1 MNLYGALPIIASL
14 FLFAL
19 GVLIFVQGL
28 KAYKAFYK
36 VTFACGCICC
46 FVWLFSF
53 GIMYLSKNP
62 TISLFC
68 ARLGVSSAVFTA
80 MTFHHFIVLLLNRRE
95 RLFIALTYLVGVIF
109 AVLTWVPHWFISGLY
124 EYSWGYYPNLT
135 RLNLVSILV
144 FALLFARGA
153 VLSYFGYHDKLKQ
166 SLITDANRIRYI
178 FWGFVVGPIAGIDY
192 LPGYGFDFYPF
203 GFLIMTAWVSIIS
216 YAILKHQLMDIEVVI
231 KKTLV
236 FAGLFGFVFGVIV
249 VVAMLTQ
256 EFIARYFPHSK
267 FIALAIS
274 AVIIVFLQQPVYNFL
289 VNISNKYLFQ
299 KKYDARKILN
309 AFSNEALT
317 ILNLDR
323 LCRITID
330 TLVKNLY
337 LANCAILLLSRD
349 ETKYE
354 IYDSSGLD
362 NQEVCFKKE
371 SPLIN
376 QLKSAQMPVLYHS
389 YERDLQ
395 ACDDAKNEMDTIKSR
410 LCIPLIIH
418 SEIVGILSLGSKKSD
433 QPYLADDIDILT
445 TLAKALSIAISNA
458 RLFAQAAQYEKLATI
473 GTLASGINHEVCN
486 PLNNMSTRMQIF
498 IANLTRGAF
507 KHKTQDELL
516 KEVKDM
522 LNDSIAQIHKVAG
535 ITGKLSSFAKPTKMV
550 ISKPVDISQSIE
562 AALGV
567 LGHKLQLDRIKIIK
581 NIPSNLSK
589 VIADEDQMQQ
599 IFFNLIRNAA
609 QAIKEEGEIIIN
621 AREES
626 ASVIVE
632 ISDTGCGIP
641 EDKLDKIFEPFYTTK
656 ADGSGYGLSIVR
668 EVIWRNKGEIKVKSK
683 EGAGTTFYLEFA
695 KT

>member
-1 MNLYGALPIIASL
+1 
-14 FLFAL
+14 
-19 GVLIFVQGL
+19 
-28 KAYKAFYK
+28 
-36 VTFACGCICC
+36 
-46 FVWLFSF
+46 
-53 GIMYLSKNP
+53 
-62 TISLFC
+62 
-68 ARLGVSSAVFTA
+68 

-95 RLFIALTYLVGVIF
+95 RLFIVSTYLLGVIF
-109 AVLTWVPHWFISGLY
+109 AVLTWVAHCFISGLY

-135 RLNLVSILV
+135 RLKLISILV

-166 SLITDANRIRYI
+166 GLMIDANRIRYI

-216 YAILKHQLMDIEVVI
+216 YAILRHQLMDIEVVI

-256 EFIARYFPHSK
+256 EFIAKYFPHSK

-274 AVIIVFLQQPVYNFL
+274 AVIIVFLQQPIYNFL
-289 VNISNKYLFQ
+289 VNITNKYLFQ

-362 NQEVCFKKE
+362 NQAVCFKKE

-376 QLKSAQMPVLYHS
+376 QLKSTQMPILYHS
-389 YERDLQ
+389 YERNLQ
-395 ACDDAKNEMDTIKSR
+395 ADDDAKKEMDTIKSQF
-410 LCIPLIIH
+410 CMPLIIH
-418 SEIVGILSLGSKKSD
+418 NDIVGILSLGSKKSD
-433 QPYLADDIDILT
+433 QPYISDDIDILT

-498 IANLTRGAF
+498 IANLNRGAY
-507 KHKTQDELL
+507 KDKTQDELL

-550 ISKPVDISQSIE
+550 ISKPVNISQSIE

-567 LGHKLQLDRIKIIK
+567 LGHKLQLDRIKIVK
-581 NIPSNLSK
+581 NIPSTLSN

-621 AREES
+621 AKEES
-626 ASVIVE
+626 GNIKVE

-656 ADGSGYGLSIVR
+656 TDGSGYGLSIVR

-683 EGAGTTFYLEFA
+683 EGAGTTFYLEFPKA
-695 KT
+695 

>member
-1 MNLYGALPIIASL
+1 LSTSIALWSTFLAFMFNSKDAVSGLLYSRLLQIGAI
-14 FLFAL
+14 
-19 GVLIFVQGL
+19 LIP
-28 KAYKAFYK
+28 A
-36 VTFACGCICC
+36 AC
-46 FVWLFSF
+46 L
-53 GIMYLSKNP
+53 
-62 TISLFC
+62 
-68 ARLGVSSAVFTA
+68 
-80 MTFHHFIVLLLNRRE
+80 HFIVSLLGLNKEKRLVVYSSYIACVLLLVSNATPY
-95 RLFIALTYLVGVIF
+95 FVQSASYTNIVNCF
-109 AVLTWVPHWFISGLY
+109 
-124 EYSWGYYPNLT
+124 YP
-135 RLNLVSILV
+135 R
-144 FALLFARGA
+144 AG
-153 VLSYFGYHDKLKQ
+153 
-166 SLITDANRIRYI
+166 SLYI
-178 FWGFVVGPIAGIDY
+178 FYILFFFLA
-192 LPGYGFDFYPF
+192 PGYGTYLLIKKYPKTTSF
-203 GFLIMTAWVSIIS
+203 EKNQIGYCILASFIGFIGGATTFPLWYNIQMPPIGVNLVWLYVVIITI
-216 YAILKHQLMDIEVVI
+216 AIVRYRLLDIEVVI

-274 AVIIVFLQQPVYNFL
+274 AIIIVFLQQPIYNFL
-289 VNISNKYLFQ
+289 VNITNKYLFQ

-354 IYDSSGLD
+354 IYDSSGMD
-362 NQEVCFKKE
+362 SQEVCFKKE

-376 QLKSAQMPVLYHS
+376 QLKSTQMPILYHS
-389 YERDLQ
+389 YERGLQ
-395 ACDDAKNEMDTIKSR
+395 ADDDAKKEMDTIKSQF
-410 LCIPLIIH
+410 CMPLIIH
-418 SEIVGILSLGSKKSD
+418 NDIVGILSLGSKKSD
-433 QPYLADDIDILT
+433 QPYIPDDIDILT

-498 IANLTRGAF
+498 IANLNRGAY
-507 KHKTQDELL
+507 KDRTQDELL

-550 ISKPVDISQSIE
+550 ISKPVNISQSIE

-567 LGHKLQLDRIKIIK
+567 LGHKLQLDRIKIVK
-581 NIPSNLSK
+581 NIPSTLSN

-609 QAIKEEGEIIIN
+609 QAIKEEGEIVIN
-621 AREES
+621 AKEES
-626 ASVIVE
+626 GNIKVE

-683 EGAGTTFYLEFA
+683 EGAGTTFYLEFPKA
-695 KT
+695 